1 MRRMAAALLALALA
15 FAGAL
20 PVSAAGDAA
29 LGARLYHEGIG
40 ADGKPVTGT
49 VQGDVAIGGAAFAC
63 VSCHRPSGFGTSE
76 GGSYVPPVIGPIL
89 FAPSTPDRNRMFRE
103 LFQEV
108 QSPSYWARVRQP
120 RLRPAYDA
128 ASLAR
133 AVTEGVDPGGHILDP
148 AMPRYGLGEAD
159 VENLEAFL
167 RGLSA
172 EISPGV
178 DPDAIHFATVIGPDA
193 DQAEAEAVLATIS
206 AYVEWMNGRIAVD
219 TRNPAFSPNFRS
231 EFVEAFRA
239 WRLHVWRL
247 EGPPESWE
255 AQLADLY
262 GAQPVF
268 AVVSGLVAGPW
279 DAIGRFCDAKRVPCL
294 FPNAELVPEGPL
306 ERGHSLF
313 FNRGLLLEAEVAAA
327 DIAASQPETAR
338 IVQLHATATRGARP
352 AGAFTRALA
361 ARMPRAQLVTASYDG
376 PAALEQALADVSAD
390 GAPDALVIW
399 SAAPEADLAV
409 LARAPLAAG
418 ALYLPS
424 AAMAAAQAKLPPGL
438 DPVLRIVWPYEE
450 PEGYHPRQYRIRAWM
465 HTRRLP
471 VTHPRLQLQT
481 YYAMTMVEFG
491 LMHIITDF
499 HRDYFLEI
507 VEHEAENELNPGTH
521 PELALGP
528 GQRVASKGAFIAAP
542 DRSER
547 AGFTVPGDWIV
558 P

>member
-1 MRRMAAALLALALA
+1 MMRGAAAALAIALTLV
-15 FAGAL
+15 AGMPAK
-20 PVSAAGDAA
+20 AGDAA

-40 ADGKPVTGT
+40 ADGRPVTGT
-49 VQGDVAIGGAAFAC
+49 VQGDVEIGGAAFAC

-76 GGSYVPPVIGPIL
+76 GGSYVPPIIGPIL
-89 FAPSTPDRNRMFRE
+89 FAPSSPDRNRMFRE

-120 RLRPAYDA
+120 RLRPAYDT

-133 AVTEGVDPGGHILDP
+133 AVGEGVDPAGHALDP
-148 AMPRYGLGEAD
+148 AMPRYALAEAD
-159 VENLEAFL
+159 VANLEAFL

-178 DPDAIHFATVIGPDA
+178 TRDGIHFATVIGPDA
-193 DQAEAEAVLATIS
+193 DPAEAEAVLSTMQ

-231 EFVEAFRA
+231 DFIDAYRK

-247 EGPPESWE
+247 EGSPESWE
-255 AQLADLY
+255 AQLAARY
-262 GAQPVF
+262 AEQPVF
-268 AVVSGLVAGPW
+268 ALVSGLVAGPW
-279 DAIGRFCDAKRVPCL
+279 DAVGRFCDARRVPCL
-294 FPNAELVPEGPL
+294 FPNAELVPEAPA
-306 ERGHSLF
+306 ERGYSMF
-313 FNRGLLLEAEVAAA
+313 FNRGLVLEAEVAAA
-327 DIAASQPETAR
+327 EIAETLPETAR
-338 IVQLHATATRGARP
+338 IVQLHASAPRGARP
-352 AGAFTRALA
+352 AAAFTRALA
-361 ARMPRAQLVTASYDG
+361 ARMPRVQLVSMGYDG
-376 PAALEQALADVSAD
+376 PAALERALAGLAAD
-390 GAPDALVIW
+390 GAPDALLLW
-399 SAAPEADLAV
+399 TAAPEADLAV
-409 LARAPLAAG
+409 LARASVTTG

-424 AAMAAAQAKLPPGL
+424 AAMAAAQATLPPGL
-438 DPVLRIVWPYEE
+438 DPALRIVWPYEE

-507 VEHEAENELNPGTH
+507 
-521 PELALGP
+521 
-528 GQRVASKGAFIAAP
+528 ASKGAFIVAP
-542 DRSER
+542 DRSLS
-547 AGFTVPGDWIV
+547 AGYVVLGDWIV

>member
-1 MRRMAAALLALALA
+1 MRRGAAAALAALALA
-15 FAGAL
+15 AAQ
-20 PVSAAGDAA
+20 PATAGDAA

-40 ADGKPVTGT
+40 ADGRPVTGT
-49 VQGDVAIGGAAFAC
+49 VQGDVEIGGAAFAC

-76 GGSYVPPVIGPIL
+76 GGSYVPPIIGPIL
-89 FAPSTPDRNRMFRE
+89 FASSSPDRNRMFRE

-133 AVTEGVDPGGHILDP
+133 AVGEGVDPAGHVLDA
-148 AMPRYGLGEAD
+148 AMPRYALAEAD
-159 VENLEAFL
+159 VANLEAFL

-178 DPDAIHFATVIGPDA
+178 TPDGIHFATVIGPDA
-193 DQAEAEAVLATIS
+193 DAAEAEAVLSTMQ

-231 EFVEAFRA
+231 DFIDAYRK

-255 AQLADLY
+255 AQLAARY
-262 GAQPVF
+262 AEQPVF
-268 AVVSGLVAGPW
+268 ALVSGLVAGPW
-279 DAIGRFCDAKRVPCL
+279 DAVGRFCDSRRVPCL
-294 FPNAELVPEGPL
+294 FPNAELVPEGPV
-306 ERGHSLF
+306 ERGYSLF
-313 FNRGLLLEAEVAAA
+313 FNRGLVLEAEVAAA
-327 DIAASQPETAR
+327 DIAETLPETAR
-338 IVQLHATATRGARP
+338 IVQLHASAPRGARP
-352 AGAFTRALA
+352 AAAFTRALA
-361 ARMPRAQLVTASYDG
+361 ARMPRVQLVSMGYDD
-376 PAALEQALADVSAD
+376 PAALERALAGLAAD
-390 GAPDALVIW
+390 GAPDALLLW
-399 SAAPEADLAV
+399 TAAPEADLAV
-409 LARAPLAAG
+409 LARAPVAAG

-424 AAMAAAQAKLPPGL
+424 AAMAAAQATLPPGL
-438 DPVLRIVWPYEE
+438 DPALRIVWPYEE

-471 VTHPRLQLQT
+471 VTHARLQLQT

-528 GQRVASKGAFIAAP
+528 GQRVASKGAFVVAP
-542 DRSER
+542 DRSAR
-547 AGFTVPGDWIV
+547 AGYAVLSDWIV